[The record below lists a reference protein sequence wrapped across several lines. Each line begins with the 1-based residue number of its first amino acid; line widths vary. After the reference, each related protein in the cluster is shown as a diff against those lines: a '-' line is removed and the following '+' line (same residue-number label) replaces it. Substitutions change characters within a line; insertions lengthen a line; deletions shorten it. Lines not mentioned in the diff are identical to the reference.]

1 QFDGSIAIISENK
14 AYKDMVVPKD
24 QLSDLDIIGRV
35 VWLGRWMV

>member
-1 QFDGSIAIISENK
+1 
-14 AYKDMVVPKD
+14 KD